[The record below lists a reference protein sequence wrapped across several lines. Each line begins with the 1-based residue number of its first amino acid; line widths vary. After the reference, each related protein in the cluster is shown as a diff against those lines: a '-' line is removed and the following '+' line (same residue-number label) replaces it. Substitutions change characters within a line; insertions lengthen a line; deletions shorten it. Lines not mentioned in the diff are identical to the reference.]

1 MAKIIFKL
9 VIYPSISHYVSMSI
23 HYYDLLSHIKSTVY
37 FFSYYKLH
45 TSHCIHPEHPMIP
58 SKKSED
64 PMKFP

>member
-37 FFSYYKLH
+37 FFHIINY
-45 TSHCIHPEHPMIP
+45 IHPIASILSIP
-58 SKKSED
+58 
-64 PMKFP
+64 